1 MKERLSA
8 IEKNWRTTFGNKFH
22 ADNTWY
28 WKHIL
33 SVINTELNQTDRFQT
48 EKDELI
54 KIKNTLRKQLNQL
67 QPNIK
72 TYSKV
77 KKSAKWLKSN
87 KNKNKSHENVSTD
100 K

>member
-1 MKERLSA
+1 MQLKT
-8 IEKNWRTTFGNKFH
+8 IEEGLLEINFMQITL
-22 ADNTWY
+22 DIY

-33 SVINTELNQTDRFQT
+33 SVINIELNQTDRFQT

-72 TYSKV
+72 TDSKV

-87 KNKNKSHENVSTD
+87 KNKNRSHENVSTD